1 MVEYGADR
9 RDRKGGDAMLRA
21 WIPEIRALMAGRYP
35 PATGTRPDVPL
46 RILSA
51 AMLALCLTCIAGGC
65 SLLEGQ
71 GDDCGLLFVAITA
84 AGDSV
89 SYTELVSLTVT
100 AENRGRSRI
109 VWGFGS
115 SSCQLGAVVRVG
127 ALDRIAPGVR
137 VCTED
142 LSEQGLDAGA
152 SRTETWFW
160 DGRVL
165 GENGLELLPPGQYE
179 VYAVAGDCRSEAGVR
194 IQMVQL

>member
-1 MVEYGADR
+1 MDR
-9 RDRKGGDAMLRA
+9 ARTS
-21 WIPEIRALMAGRYP
+21 ETRALMTGRFA
-35 PATGTRPDVPL
+35 PATGTRPDARL
-46 RILSA
+46 KILSA

-84 AGDSV
+84 GGNSV

-100 AENRGRSRI
+100 AENTGRSRI
-109 VWGFGS
+109 VWGLGS

-142 LSEQGLDAGA
+142 LSEQGLDAGE
-152 SRTETWFW
+152 SRTETWSW
-160 DGRVL
+160 DGQVL

-179 VYAVAGDCRSEAGVR
+179 VYGVAGDCRSEDGVK
-194 IQMVQL
+194 IQVVQL